1 MQQIS
6 MTMEEMTYI
15 KNKMLEANDHTTYGG
30 YEAKFEK
37 LFMQIE
43 YAINHENEEIE
54 TLKNSDK

>member
-1 MQQIS
+1 
-6 MTMEEMTYI
+6 MEEMTYI